1 MLPRFLPRGDRA
13 QGEAPDP
20 EDQSA
25 APRLAAE
32 PMFRVLVHE
41 KHVAFFEERYR
52 ENCFVKKEKPIASS
66 EKHASKQN
74 IAALSANISSSYPM
88 NTRG

>member
-41 KHVAFFEERYR
+41 KHVAFF
-52 ENCFVKKEKPIASS
+52 
-66 EKHASKQN
+66 
-74 IAALSANISSSYPM
+74 
-88 NTRG
+88 